1 MKVLVRAAAISVLL
15 LGIAGLVF
23 GIILLVAANT
33 THSETVS
40 GLQAKGYPTSI
51 GELRADRDTEQ
62 AKLGTPGYEPGS
74 VMWDITSA
82 KVLGEGIALSNLGR
96 AATFIYAGIGVLVVG
111 VGLMAAGVVQYKLA
125 GRMT

>member
-1 MKVLVRAAAISVLL
+1 MKGLVRGAAIVVTI

-23 GIILLVAANT
+23 GIILLVAANI

-51 GELRADRDTEQ
+51 GELRADRDALQ
-62 AKLGTPGYEPGS
+62 AELGVTIFPGTAA
-74 VMWDITSA
+74 WDITSA

-96 AATFIYAGIGVLVVG
+96 AATFIYAGIGILVLG
-111 VGLMAAGVVQYKLA
+111 VGLMGAGVVQYKLA

>member
-1 MKVLVRAAAISVLL
+1 MKGLARGAAIIVTI
-15 LGIAGLVF
+15 LGIAGIVF

-33 THSETVS
+33 THSETVK
-40 GLQAKGYPTSI
+40 GLQAKDYPTSI

-62 AKLGTPGYEPGS
+62 AKLGVSVFPGTAA
-74 VMWDITSA
+74 WDITSA

-96 AATFIYAGIGVLVVG
+96 AATFIYAGLGGLVLG